1 MGRDFWRRKL
11 ILGAQHDGERGG
23 VEGWRRE
30 RKKRAP
36 EALAS
41 TRRANRFR
49 AGPGKLLA
57 ARIARAANRM
67 RGAERKGSERNMP
80 RRSGRRVR
88 ASHRCGHR
96 MAAVLTHCGSVGG
109 RARRCRLLLAA
120 AERRCQRAGCVA
132 RRRPRGRREQ
142 KARQHGRHGFLH
154 AHRGPLYAQPRW
166 LALKMESHKTLGASI
181 RLWPVGASCC
191 QIFEDL
197 PDHLALG

>member
-41 TRRANRFR
+41 TRRANRFG
-49 AGPGKLLA
+49 AGPGELLA
-57 ARIARAANRM
+57 ARIAGATNRM
-67 RGAERKGSERNMP
+67 RGAERKGSERHVRCRGGRLVRSS
-80 RRSGRRVR
+80 RRCR
-88 ASHRCGHR
+88 HR
-96 MAAVLTHCGSVGG
+96 MFAVLTHRGSFRG
-109 RARRCRLLLAA
+109 RTGRCRLVLAA
-120 AERRCQRAGCVA
+120 AERRSQRAGCVA
-132 RRRPRGRREQ
+132 SRRPRRRREQ

-154 AHRGPLYAQPRW
+154 AHRGPLYAQPRRP
-166 LALKMESHKTLGASI
+166 ALKMESHKTLGASI